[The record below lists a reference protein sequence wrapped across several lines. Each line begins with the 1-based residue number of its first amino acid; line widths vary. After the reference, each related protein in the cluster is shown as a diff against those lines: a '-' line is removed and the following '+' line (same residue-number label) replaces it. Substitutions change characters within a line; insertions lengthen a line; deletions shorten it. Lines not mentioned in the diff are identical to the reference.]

1 MPIGV
6 PMRTAITVSMML
18 PMIGLSRPPAAP
30 GGGVISVNTAGDR
43 PLRPSNRQRPED
55 HDQPAEADHGGADR
69 QNEDDAVAARRR
81 L

>member
-18 PMIGLSRPPAAP
+18 PTIGLSSPPAEP
-30 GGGVISVNTAGDR
+30 GGGVISVKTAGDR
-43 PLRPSNRQRPED
+43 PLRPSNRRVPRIMTSQPRPTTV
-55 HDQPAEADHGGADR
+55 AASDR
-69 QNEDDAVAARRR
+69 PTTMLLTARRR